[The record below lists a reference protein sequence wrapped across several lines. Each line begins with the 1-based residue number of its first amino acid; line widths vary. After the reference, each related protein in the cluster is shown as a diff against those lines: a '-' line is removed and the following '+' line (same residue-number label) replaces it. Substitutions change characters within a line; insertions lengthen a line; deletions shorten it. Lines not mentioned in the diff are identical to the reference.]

1 MLVREAIRIE
11 FRVIEVARTPRL
23 AGWLNISGD

>member
-1 MLVREAIRIE
+1 MLVPEAIRIE
-11 FRVIEVARTPRL
+11 FKVIEVDHAPRL